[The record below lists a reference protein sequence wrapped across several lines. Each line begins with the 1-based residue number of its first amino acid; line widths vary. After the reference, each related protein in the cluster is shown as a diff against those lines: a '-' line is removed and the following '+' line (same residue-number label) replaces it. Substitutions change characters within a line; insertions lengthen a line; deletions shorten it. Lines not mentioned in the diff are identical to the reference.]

1 MHFQYNLLRKLQ
13 ISDMLKVNEIDHKS
27 LRTFVI
33 VSYLQIILFRIH
45 DIATEVKSDFAIQM
59 TVEQVLAK
67 KFELKG

>member
-1 MHFQYNLLRKLQ
+1 MHFQYNLSRKLQ
-13 ISDMLKVNEIDHKS
+13 ISDMLKVNEIDYKS

>member
-13 ISDMLKVNEIDHKS
+13 ISDMLKVNEIDYKS

>member
-13 ISDMLKVNEIDHKS
+13 ISDMLKVNEIDYKS

-45 DIATEVKSDFAIQM
+45 DIATEVKFDFAIQM

>member
-1 MHFQYNLLRKLQ
+1 MHLQYNLLRKLQ
-13 ISDMLKVNEIDHKS
+13 ISDMLKVNEIDYKS

>member
-13 ISDMLKVNEIDHKS
+13 ISDMLKVNEIDYKS

-45 DIATEVKSDFAIQM
+45 DIAAEVKSDFAIQM

>member
-13 ISDMLKVNEIDHKS
+13 ISDMLKVNEIDCKS

-59 TVEQVLAK
+59 TAEQVLAK

>member
-1 MHFQYNLLRKLQ
+1 
-13 ISDMLKVNEIDHKS
+13 MLKVNEIDYKS

>member
-1 MHFQYNLLRKLQ
+1 MQ
-13 ISDMLKVNEIDHKS
+13 ISDMLKVNEIDYKS

>member
-1 MHFQYNLLRKLQ
+1 MHLQYNLLRKLQ
-13 ISDMLKVNEIDHKS
+13 ISDMLKVNEIDYKS

-33 VSYLQIILFRIH
+33 VSYPQIILFRIH
-45 DIATEVKSDFAIQM
+45 DRATEVKSDFAIQM